1 MKKTL
6 LGALLILLAGGP
18 AGAETT
24 PPPSSPAK
32 AASEPVKDISK
43 EAVPPVGEIVERTNL
58 AAYYAGKDGR
68 ARVSMSIVDR
78 QGRER
83 TREFIILRRDD
94 PGPEGSDPDS
104 HAGDQ
109 KFYIYFQRPAD
120 VNKMAYLVWKKAAA
134 GADDDRWLYLPAL
147 DLVKRIAG
155 TEKRTSFVGSD
166 FFYEDVSGR
175 HLAADRHELAEVTDN
190 YYVLDNFPKDAGS
203 VEFASY
209 RMWIH
214 RETFLPI
221 KIEYYDKDGGKI
233 REYAALGVETIQ
245 GHPTVV
251 RSEMKDH
258 RTGSKTTMSYA
269 NVVYDIGL
277 PDEIFSERFL
287 RQPPRAHLR

>member
-1 MKKTL
+1 MRKIVL
-6 LGALLILLAGGP
+6 ALMVILPAAAVAGEG
-18 AGAETT
+18 
-24 PPPSSPAK
+24 SLSPA
-32 AASEPVKDISK
+32 PVKAITPS
-43 EAVPPVGEIVERTNL
+43 VQEIVERTNL

-68 ARVSMSIVDR
+68 ARVAMSIVDS

-83 TREFIILRRDD
+83 TREFTILRRDD
-94 PGPEGSDPDS
+94 PGPEGSDPES
-104 HAGDQ
+104 FAGDQ

-175 HLAADRHELAEVTDN
+175 HLAADRHELVETTDN
-190 YYVLDNFPKDAGS
+190 YYVLNNIPRDPGS
-203 VEFASY
+203 VEFAGY
-209 RMWIH
+209 KMWIH

-221 KIEYYDKDGGKI
+221 KIEYYDEEGGKI

-245 GHPTVV
+245 GRPTVI
-251 RSEMKDH
+251 RSSMKDH
-258 RTGSKTTMSYA
+258 RTGSTTTMSYS
-269 NVVYDIGL
+269 NVAYDIGL
-277 PDEIFSERFL
+277 PDEIFSERYL

>member
-1 MKKTL
+1 MKKIL
-6 LGALLILLAGGP
+6 PALFLILIPFSAAGG
-18 AGAETT
+18 AT
-24 PPPSSPAK
+24 PPPPPAK
-32 AASEPVKDISK
+32 EG
-43 EAVPPVGEIVERTNL
+43 VPPVGEIVEKTNL

-68 ARVSMSIVDR
+68 ARVSMSIVDS

-83 TREFIILRRDD
+83 TREFTILRSDD
-94 PGPEGSDPDS
+94 PGPEGADPES

-109 KFYIYFQRPAD
+109 KFYIYFHRPAD
-120 VNKMAYLVWKKAAA
+120 VNKMVYQVWKKAAA

-175 HLAADRHELAEVTDN
+175 HLSADRHELAEVTDN
-190 YYVLDNFPKDAGS
+190 YYVLNNIPRDPGS

-214 RETFLPI
+214 KVTFLPV
-221 KIEYYDKDGGKI
+221 KIEYYDKDGAKI

-251 RSEMKDH
+251 KSTMKDN
-258 RTGSKTTMSYA
+258 RTGSTTTMSYS

-277 PDEIFSERFL
+277 PDEIFSERYL